1 MKKLILF
8 TACIFASF
16 VFYSQDLTGFG
27 IDGSKYLPQ
36 GIHLKSKAP
45 YISGISGIGEKFDG
59 RMELRDGPIVLTF
72 IQGSWSE
79 ESQARVEFFK
89 KHAAEFAEKNAR
101 VVIVSPEQA
110 EKVQTLAEGDPDNL
124 LIISDH
130 QYQTMKGFDVLYHV
144 LPEYQE
150 ELLSKNGVK
159 LTSKGKGSAVL
170 PVMATFVI
178 TKSGSVYGRHFDLDP
193 SVLPNF
199 EEIFAAIPKPRLDF
213 HQKDK

>member
-1 MKKLILF
+1 
-8 TACIFASF
+8 
-16 VFYSQDLTGFG
+16 
-27 IDGSKYLPQ
+27 
-36 GIHLKSKAP
+36 
-45 YISGISGIGEKFDG
+45 
-59 RMELRDGPIVLTF
+59 MELREGPIVLTF

-89 KHAAEFAEKNAR
+89 KHAANFAEKNAR
-101 VVIVSPEQA
+101 IVIVSAEQV

-144 LPEYQE
+144 LPEYQK

-159 LTSKGKGSAVL
+159 LISEGKESSVL

-178 TKSGSVYGRHFDLDP
+178 TKSGYVYGRHFDLDP

-199 EEIFAAIPKPRLDF
+199 EEIFTAIPNPKP
-213 HQKDK
+213 

>member
-1 MKKLILF
+1 MKQLILLA
-8 TACIFASF
+8 ACIFASF

-45 YISGISGIGEKFDG
+45 YIAGISGIGEKFDS
-59 RMELRDGPIVLTF
+59 RMALREGPIVLTF

-89 KHAAEFAEKNAR
+89 KHAADFAEKNAR
-101 VVIVSPEQA
+101 VVMVSAEPA

-124 LIISDH
+124 HIISDH

-144 LPEYQE
+144 LPEYQA

-159 LTSKGKGSAVL
+159 LMLKGKGTAVL

-178 TKSGSVYGRHFDLDP
+178 TKAGFVYGRHFDLDP

-199 EEIFAAIPKPRLDF
+199 EEIFAAIPDPSK
-213 HQKDK
+213 K